1 MHRGVR
7 LHSRVHL
14 LLVALAVAAA
24 FALPLLTVAPNRLL
38 TGQGVGLV
46 ELLSGA
52 RWALALPALVL
63 WTAPW
68 RAPSRWQRGAVIVAA
83 AALGAGLLAL
93 CGHEAQARTAEPDS
107 LVRVSFGGG
116 FWLLL
121 LAAWLQLAQAL
132 QGDGRGDGDDAP
144 SLPRQVAVVVA
155 SFLPLIAL
163 LAGGAL
169 EHLSLLK
176 EYRNHQDSF
185 DAALL
190 RHGQLVLG
198 AVLPAMAIGAAL
210 GVWAFRRRAVRAAL
224 FPLLNVLQTVPSIA
238 LFGLLIGP
246 LAWLG
251 RLWPASGIAGIGLA
265 PALVALTLYSLLPL
279 ARATL
284 AGLEQVPPAV
294 REAARGIG
302 LSAWQVFWRVEWPLA
317 LPVFLSGLRVT
328 TVQAIGLAAL
338 AALIGAG
345 GFGALMFQGLSGSAV
360 DLVLLGAVPVVA
372 LALVADTAFKL
383 LVNALERTSP

>member
-1 MHRGVR
+1 MRWTPR

-14 LLVALAVAAA
+14 LLVALAV
-24 FALPLLTVAPNRLL
+24 FATFGLPLLTVAPNRLL
-38 TGQGVGLV
+38 TGQGVGLI
-46 ELLSGA
+46 ELLTGG
-52 RWALALPALVL
+52 RWGLAVAALVL

-93 CGHEAQARTAEPDS
+93 CGQEAQARTAEPDS

-121 LAAWLQLAQAL
+121 LTTWLQLAQAL
-132 QGDGRGDGDDAP
+132 QGDGDDTP
-144 SLPRQVAVVVA
+144 SLPRQVAVVA
-155 SFLPLIAL
+155 TSFLPLIAL
-163 LAGGAL
+163 LTGGAL

-198 AVLPAMAIGAAL
+198 AVLPAMVIGSML
-210 GVWAFRRRAVRAAL
+210 GVWAFRRRAVAAAV
-224 FPLLNVLQTVPSIA
+224 FPVLNVLQTVPSIA

-251 RLWPASGIAGIGLA
+251 RLWPASGIAGIGLV

-302 LSAWQVFWRVEWPLA
+302 LSAWQILWRVELPLA

-345 GFGALMFQGLSGSAV
+345 GFGALMFQGLSGSAL

-372 LALVADTAFKL
+372 LALIADAAFKL
-383 LVNALERTSP
+383 LVNAVERSPS

>member
-1 MHRGVR
+1 MPWTPR

-14 LLVALAVAAA
+14 LLVALAVFAA
-24 FALPLLTVAPNRLL
+24 FCLPLLTVAPNRLL
-38 TGQGVGLV
+38 TGQGVGLI
-46 ELLSGA
+46 ELLTGG
-52 RWALALPALVL
+52 RWGLAVPALVL

-83 AALGAGLLAL
+83 SLLGAVLLAL
-93 CGHEAQARTAEPDS
+93 CGQEAQARTAEPDS

-132 QGDGRGDGDDAP
+132 QGDGDDTP
-144 SLPRQVAVVVA
+144 SLPRQVVVVAA

-198 AVLPAMAIGAAL
+198 AVLPAMVIGSAL
-210 GVWAFRRRAVRAAL
+210 GVWAFRRRAVGAAV
-224 FPLLNVLQTVPSIA
+224 FPVLNVLQTVPSIA

-279 ARATL
+279 TRATL

-302 LSAWQVFWRVEWPLA
+302 LSGWQVLWRVELPLA

-345 GFGALMFQGLSGSAV
+345 GFGALMFQGLSGSAL

-372 LALVADTAFKL
+372 LALIADAAFKL
-383 LVNALERTSP
+383 LVNALERSPP

>member
-24 FALPLLTVAPNRLL
+24 FGLPLLTVAPNRLL
-38 TGQGVGLV
+38 TGQGVGLTD
-46 ELLSGA
+46 LLTGG
-52 RWALALPALVL
+52 RWGLALPALVL

-83 AALGAGLLAL
+83 AALGAGLLVL
-93 CGHEAQARTAEPDS
+93 CGQEAQARTAEPDS

-132 QGDGRGDGDDAP
+132 QGDGEDVP

-155 SFLPLIAL
+155 SCLPLIAL

-198 AVLPAMAIGAAL
+198 AVLPAIVIGSAL

-302 LSAWQVFWRVEWPLA
+302 LSAWQVFWRVELPLA

-383 LVNALERTSP
+383 LVNALERPQP

>member
-1 MHRGVR
+1 MRWTPR

-14 LLVALAVAAA
+14 LLVALAV
-24 FALPLLTVAPNRLL
+24 FATFGLPLLTVAPNRLL
-38 TGQGVGLV
+38 TGQGVGLI
-46 ELLSGA
+46 ELLTGG
-52 RWALALPALVL
+52 RWGLAVPALVL

-93 CGHEAQARTAEPDS
+93 CGQEAQARTAEPDS

-121 LAAWLQLAQAL
+121 LTTWLQLAQAL
-132 QGDGRGDGDDAP
+132 QGDGDDTP
-144 SLPRQVAVVVA
+144 SLPRQVAVVA
-155 SFLPLIAL
+155 TSFLPLIAL
-163 LAGGAL
+163 LTGGAL

-198 AVLPAMAIGAAL
+198 AVLPAIVIGSML
-210 GVWAFRRRAVRAAL
+210 GVWAFRRRAVRAAV
-224 FPLLNVLQTVPSIA
+224 FPVLNVLQTVPSIA

-302 LSAWQVFWRVEWPLA
+302 LSAWQILWRVELPLA

-345 GFGALMFQGLSGSAV
+345 GFGALMFQGLSGSAL

-372 LALVADTAFKL
+372 LALVADAAFKL
-383 LVNALERTSP
+383 LVNAVERSPS